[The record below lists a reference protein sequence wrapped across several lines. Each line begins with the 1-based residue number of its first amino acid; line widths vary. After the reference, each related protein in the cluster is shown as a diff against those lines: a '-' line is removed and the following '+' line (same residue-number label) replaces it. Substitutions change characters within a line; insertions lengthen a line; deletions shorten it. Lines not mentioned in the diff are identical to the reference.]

1 MYLLFVC
8 TVFAEL
14 VLGSVVLSGEPS
26 TFCVNTAT
34 DHFKMID
41 IFSRYHNVNSHCVC
55 MQSLGQT
62 RPMYLLEESS
72 RIYLKNFCH

>member
-8 TVFAEL
+8 TVFVEL

-34 DHFKMID
+34 DHFKMIA
-41 IFSRYHNVNSHCVC
+41 IFS
-55 MQSLGQT
+55 
-62 RPMYLLEESS
+62 
-72 RIYLKNFCH
+72 